1 MVSDRF
7 RWVYCQLD
15 NLRRCMP
22 SSSRKAL
29 DELPVTL
36 DETYERIL
44 QGIPKQKLHH
54 ARRLFQCMVAAIR
67 PLRVEELAE
76 IFAIDFGPDVEAS
89 LIEDWRPANPDEAV
103 LSTCSTLIAII
114 EDQGSKIVQF
124 SHFSVKEFLTSDR
137 LQLSDVGNIRE
148 FYVPLEP
155 AHTILALACL
165 SVLLQ
170 LDINVDKSTFPLAFY
185 AAQHWFDHAKF
196 EEVAS
201 GIQAPMERLFNPKK
215 PFFRA
220 WICLQGVLRRN
231 QTLDHLIR
239 YSPSPRET
247 PLYYAVVHDFSRLA
261 EHLIV
266 THGQDVNVSHD
277 FMRRGLLHVAS
288 LYGNFQA
295 AHVLL
300 DHGARVNTRDL
311 RRWTPLHSASHRG
324 HAKIV
329 QLLLEHGGYL
339 NAQAQFRQTALF
351 LASRS
356 GHLEVVRLLLVRG
369 ADMKIKGERDL
380 LPSQVAARHRHHDI
394 VQLLL
399 EHGSERE

>member
-1 MVSDRF
+1 
-7 RWVYCQLD
+7 
-15 NLRRCMP
+15 MP
-22 SSSRKAL
+22 SSIRKAL

-76 IFAIDFGPDVEAS
+76 IFAIDFGPNVEANF
-89 LIEDWRPANPDEAV
+89 IEDWRPANPDEAV

-114 EDQGSKIVQF
+114 EDQGSKTVQF

-137 LQLSDVGNIRE
+137 LQLSDVGNIRD

-170 LDINVDKSTFPLAFY
+170 LDVHVDKRTRSTFPLAFY

-201 GIQAPMERLFNPKK
+201 EIQAPMERLFNPKG
-215 PFFRA
+215 PSFRA
-220 WICLQGVLRRN
+220 WIRLQGMLRGN
-231 QTLDHLIR
+231 QTLDHLFP
-239 YSPSPRET
+239 YSPRPWET

-261 EHLIV
+261 KHLIV
-266 THGQDVNVSHD
+266 TLGQDVNVALGP
-277 FMRRGLLHVAS
+277 MRRGLLHEAS
-288 LYGNFQA
+288 KSENFQVA
-295 AHVLL
+295 RVLL
-300 DHGARVNTRDL
+300 DHGARVNMRDFMK
-311 RRWTPLHSASHRG
+311 WTPLHFASARG
-324 HAKIV
+324 HAKTV
-329 QLLLEHGGYL
+329 QLLLEHGGYP
-339 NAQAQFRQTALF
+339 NVQTRFRQTALF
-351 LASRS
+351 LASKY
-356 GHLEVVRLLLVRG
+356 GHLEVVRLLLDHG
-369 ADMKIKGERDL
+369 ADMKIKGGNDL
-380 LPSQVAARHRHHDI
+380 LPVQVAAERRHHD
-394 VQLLL
+394 VVRLLL